1 MARTT
6 NSKTVATTNEVDVD
20 ALVERLFAGER
31 SSNVGIATRI
41 AGFFGNRIAD
51 SGDLV
56 AEVSA
61 GFKAAGANYAIS
73 KETAYQRQ
81 MNRTKERVKRY
92 LEQQ

>member
-6 NSKTVATTNEVDVD
+6 TKPASTNVDVD

-31 SSNVGIATRI
+31 SANVGIGTRI

-81 MNRTKERVKRY
+81 MARTKERVRRY